1 MGSRSINP
9 SELGSPRG
17 YSNGLLVDI
26 DGKLLFIAGQ
36 IAWNKDQQIVS
47 DDFVEQFDRALANV
61 ISVLT
66 AAGGNSTN
74 IARLGIYGQWMLF
87 AFAMGFAIGFAL
99 DFLDLRRHAP
109 RWAALFE
116 RVRAALLITAVVTGV
131 LPLLAG
137 PAAAAWLGMALVA
150 VLLATNVAMLIGE
163 SPQAAY
169 CATPEAR
176 PSQPAS
182 PTVRTPRQ

>member
-74 IARLGIYGQWMLF
+74 IARLGIYVTNKAEYLERTKEVGDRYRKHMGKHF
-87 AFAMGFAIGFAL
+87 PAMVLLEVKSLL
-99 DFLDLRRHAP
+99 D
-109 RWAALFE
+109 E
-116 RVRAALLITAVVTGV
+116 RAKVEIEGL
-131 LPLLAG
+131 
-137 PAAAAWLGMALVA
+137 A
-150 VLLATNVAMLIGE
+150 VLT
-163 SPQAAY
+163 
-169 CATPEAR
+169 
-176 PSQPAS
+176 
-182 PTVRTPRQ
+182 